1 VGTLCRLEPI
11 KGISTLAEA
20 AGRLLQKQGPL
31 LFFLII
37 GDGPEKFRLEKV
49 QGALP
54 DRARLILAGHQARP
68 FSLLAAL
75 DIYVQPSLNE
85 GMGKTLIMAQAM
97 GLPIVASRVCGI
109 PNVVQDN
116 ETGILVPPGDSRAL
130 AEGIEKLSASPDL
143 RDTMG
148 KKGQSWVNLE
158 IDGLPQFGVER
169 MVALLEKT
177 YDDVLA
183 NA

>member
-1 VGTLCRLEPI
+1 
-11 KGISTLAEA
+11 
-20 AGRLLQKQGPL
+20 
-31 LFFLII
+31 
-37 GDGPEKFRLEKV
+37 
-49 QGALP
+49 
-54 DRARLILAGHQARP
+54 
-68 FSLLAAL
+68 
-75 DIYVQPSLNE
+75 
-85 GMGKTLIMAQAM
+85 MGKTLIMAQAM